1 MTDVVAQMSSA
12 LDTREAQ
19 VLQWLARYRGETQFV
34 LLTPAQREQLAGR
47 LKSLSINYGA
57 LAVDLLAER
66 LRLTGFN
73 VNGAPDLDLWQ
84 RWADVGMLDG
94 AAQVQREAL
103 ATGQG
108 FVSVWADPEDGQ
120 PVALPES
127 ATQCLVRRDPVSRR
141 VVLGFKRWREDQR
154 ARAVLYSPDTVQI
167 LESQSHIPDGGTIP
181 ADGWRTVKI
190 LPNPLGAVPLVDVT
204 NLGNVR
210 DVFGLSELDALADLT
225 DALQKVMLDALI
237 SSHESGTP
245 RRWSTG
251 VDIEEDET
259 GAPVDPWAGGT
270 TTVQAED
277 PAAKFGQFSA
287 SDLAGYN
294 TLAGL
299 IVRQIGALSGL
310 SPQMLGLHADSAMS
324 ADAIRAAEASL
335 VAKAE
340 ARQRSFGRAWAQ
352 VAALMVAVRDGSDPR
367 RIKVTPLWADPATR
381 SEAQAADA
389 AVKLHAEGL
398 LSREGTLSRL
408 GLTPADISADSQRVR
423 AELATRAA
431 LS

>member
-1 MTDVVAQMSSA
+1 MSKIVEQLSST

-19 VLQWLARYRGETQFV
+19 VLQWLARYRGETPFV
-34 LLTPAQREQLAGR
+34 LLTQAQRDQLANR

-66 LRLTGFN
+66 LRLTGFT
-73 VNGAPDLDLWQ
+73 VNGAPDLDLWE
-84 RWADVGMLDG
+84 RWADMGMTDG
-94 AAQVQREAL
+94 AAQVMREAL

-108 FVSVWADPEDGQ
+108 FVSVWADEDGQ

-127 ATQCLVRRDPVSRR
+127 ATQCLVRRDPVTRR
-141 VVLGFKRWREDQR
+141 AVLGFKRWREDNK
-154 ARAVLYSPDTVQI
+154 ARAVLYTPEQVQI
-167 LESQSHIPDGGTIP
+167 LESVASVPDGGAVP
-181 ADGWRTVKI
+181 ATGWRSVRT

-204 NLGNVR
+204 NLSSVR
-210 DVFGLSELDALADLT
+210 DIYGVSELAALADLT

-245 RRWSTG
+245 RRWATG
-251 VDIEEDET
+251 VDVEEDED
-259 GAPVDPWAGGT
+259 GNAVDPWAAGN
-270 TTVQAED
+270 TTVQTED

-299 IVRQIGALSGL
+299 IARQIGALSGL

-340 ARQRSFGRAWAQ
+340 ARQRTFGRSWAA
-352 VAALMVAVRDGSDPR
+352 VAALLVAVRDGSDAR

-389 AVKLHAEGL
+389 AVKLHADGL
-398 LSREGTLSRL
+398 LSREGALSRL
-408 GLTPADISADSQRVR
+408 GLTPAEIAADARRVA